1 MNAQANRVNI
11 VRRSGGR
18 GRLLAGAGVAA
29 LTLALL
35 HAAPVR
41 AAEYPVTTY
50 GDLIA
55 AINTVNGNADP
66 NPTIVLTGDMVVT
79 STALPLITK
88 PITIDTRGHTMF
100 GSGTNTTGVLRP
112 SGPYTTGNLTLV
124 GALTGISGGVAST
137 VTGGAGLQVSLGAV
151 VTNSATISGGAGGQ
165 AGGVGGRGAT
175 VTGGNSTLVNNGTIT
190 AGISYI
196 GGTSVAG
203 VQVIAGGALINNGIV
218 QGANSPGGFSG
229 VGVDLGSATALS
241 TLINN
246 GVIRG
251 GSGSSGT
258 SNAGLVVRV
267 ANQPIVNTGT
277 IEGGTG
283 ANAISANG
291 AGTLTLINSGTLRAG
306 AGQATA
312 LQMGTGQLTL
322 ELQSGSVIQGNV
334 VASAAGTTD
343 VLRLGGAP
351 SATFDVSTI
360 GATRQYQNFDVFQ
373 KVGTGA
379 WTLTGTGTA
388 TTNWDIQQG
397 VLVIGDGGTSGSI
410 IGNVANAGT
419 LAFNRSDS
427 VSFGGVISGTGAV
440 RQSGSG
446 TTTLTGVNTY
456 TGGTFLDGG
465 TLSVGSDA
473 NLGGAAGA
481 LNFNGGVL
489 RWTGGSFVSTR
500 AISWGANGGG
510 FDVTNSLAVLR
521 VNQALASG
529 GALTKLGGG
538 TLVLA
543 GDNTYT
549 GGTTIAA
556 GTLQIGGG
564 GATGSILGDVVNN
577 GTLAFNRSDATSF
590 AGAITGTGSV
600 SQIGA
605 GTITLTGNSNYGG
618 GTDVNGGGGLRILG
632 ATVSSGG
639 SSLVSGGSLTVDAGG
654 VFDVA
659 GGIVQGAT
667 GVAGAL
673 NVRNGG
679 VLHTTGNLT
688 LRNAPSGFVLTTL
701 NVSGAGSL
709 ADIGGTLLMAAS
721 SSANVNGVNIT
732 GGGKLTTGGASTM
745 GAAAGNTTAPFITI
759 DGAGSNWTSASSLT
773 MTNGV
778 LSLLSG
784 GTASFTTATVG
795 SVSAARQGLVTIS
808 GAGSRLTTSGDLV
821 IGSGAGTGVLT
832 VADGGRA
839 NAGGSLLLG
848 AGVTSTGILNIGGA
862 EGQSAAGTGAFDAA
876 ALVFGGVGSRINFN
890 HIDPAYGFATLLS
903 GAGAVN
909 QVAGTTILTANN
921 SYSGATTVSGGLL
934 RINGDQ
940 SAATGLTSVL
950 SGGTLGGSGIVGG
963 SVTIANGGTLAPGNS
978 PGTLTIAGDLGL
990 AGGSLLDYEFGHS
1003 NVVGGPLNDLTVVG
1017 GNLTLDGTINVTVT
1031 PGGNF
1036 DTGVYRILS
1045 YGGALTDNG
1054 LALGAMPA
1062 GSVVGVQTSVAGQ
1075 VNLVNSAGATVNFWD
1090 GAAGPK
1096 LDGQVNGGNGV
1107 WQNSTGNDNWTDITG
1122 TFNNAYSDGSFA
1134 VFMAAPGTVTV
1145 DNGLGA
1151 VSVSGMQ
1158 FASNGYS
1165 ITGGDIALTGPQS
1178 VVRVGV
1184 GAAVGAGFTATIASG
1199 LTGASQLVKT
1209 DLGTLVLTGA
1219 NSYTGGTRINTGTLQ
1234 IGDGGTTG
1242 GVTGAIVDNAALV
1255 VNRSNGVTLDGAISG
1270 TGSLTKLGAGTLTLT
1285 GAGTYTGGT
1294 TITAG
1299 MLQIGSGGTT
1309 GSVAGDIVDNGA
1321 LRFNRSDT
1329 LSLGG
1334 VISGSG
1340 SVSQAG
1346 PGTTILTGANSYAG
1360 ATDVISGT
1368 LLINGDQ
1375 SGATALTS
1383 VASGATL
1390 GGVGT
1395 IGGNVTVADGATLAA
1410 GSNGVGTLAINGDL
1424 TLGGASRI
1432 AFEFGQAGVVGGAF
1446 NDLVNVGG
1454 ALTLDGTIDV
1464 TQSAGGSYGA
1474 GVYRVINYAG
1484 GLTDNG
1490 LTIGALPTGAD
1501 VFVQT
1506 SVAGQVNLVNIG
1518 GLDLNFWDGATGPK
1532 FNSVINGGSGVWQAH
1547 GGNDNWADASG
1558 AVNAGYSD
1566 GAVAIFSGAPG
1577 TVTVSNTLGAVTASG
1592 LQFASDGYVITGQ
1605 AVTLTGPQAS
1615 IRVGDGT
1622 VGGSAY
1628 TATIDAQIAGA
1639 AQLVKT
1645 DLGTLVLT
1653 GDNTYGGGTRIE
1665 GGVLR
1670 IGDGGA
1676 TGSITGDI
1684 VDNAAL
1690 VVNRSG
1696 AVALNGAISG
1706 SGSLTKLGG
1715 GELTLTGLNSYAGGT
1730 TIGGGTIS
1738 ISRDDHLG
1746 AATGG
1751 LTLGGGTLRTTAS
1764 VTSNRAVNLAGA
1776 GTFLTDS
1783 ALVLGGV
1790 VSGAGPLIKDGA
1802 GTLFLT
1808 ADNGYTGGTT
1818 INAGILQLG
1827 NGGATGSVVGNVLNN
1842 GRLAVNRS
1850 NTLTLGGTISGSGQI
1865 VQGGVG
1871 TTILTGANSY
1881 AGTTDVTSGVLL
1893 INGDQSAATGL
1904 TRAAFGATLGGTG
1917 TIGGDVILN
1926 GTLAPGAG
1934 GVGTL
1939 TINGDL
1945 AIGSTAILAY
1955 EFGQANV
1962 AGGALNDLVKVGG
1975 DLTLDGTINV
1985 TIPAGGAFGAGIYRV
2000 FNYGGTLTDNG
2011 LTLGALPGGAVTVQ
2025 TSIAGQVNLVNAS
2038 GLALNFWDGA
2048 AGPKNN
2054 GAINGGTGVW
2064 QAGGGDNWTD
2074 AGGAVNAA
2082 YSNGAFAV
2090 FAGASGTVTVDN
2102 GLGQVSASGLQ
2113 FATGGYTITG
2123 GAIALTG
2130 SQATIRVGDGSTAGA
2145 GYTATINTVL
2155 SGAAQL
2161 AKTDAGTLVL
2171 GGVNSY
2177 AGGTLI
2183 SGGALQISSD
2193 ANLGETAGT
2202 VTFDG
2207 GTLATSASLS
2217 SARGFATTGAGTI
2230 STTSGTTLTLTGPLS
2245 GAGTLTKTGGGTLV
2259 LTGDGGAHVG
2269 AAFVGA
2275 GTLRA
2280 DGVLGGATTV
2290 AAGGRLEGVG
2300 RVGSVVNLGVVAPG
2314 GDALGTLTLTGG
2326 YAGNGGTLEI
2336 AAALGADASPT
2347 DRLMVNGD
2355 TSGATEVVLTNR
2367 NGLGAQTVE
2376 GVKIVDVA
2384 GASNGAFTLRGDY
2397 QFQGSPAVIAGAYGY
2412 RLYKGGVATPADGDW
2427 YLRSALLSGG
2437 GAQVPLYQPGVPVY
2451 EAYGQTML
2459 ALNAVGTMQ
2468 QRIGERRWGTTESGQ
2483 PSGLWGRVQAN
2494 RYRPNATVSTS
2505 LADLD
2510 VDSWTLEFGADHV
2523 LSERQGATLVLG
2535 VLAGLGEAEAK
2546 IGSVYGDG
2554 GVKTKDYSAGAT
2566 LSWYGPRGFYVDSQV
2581 RTTWFDSDLRSTVL
2595 GALTDGNDGHGQ
2607 AYSVELGKRSPIDA
2621 KLSITPQVQMVYST
2635 VGFDRFA
2642 DPNDA
2647 EVSSGRGESL
2657 KTRWGLAIDRQDAN
2671 SHLYAVGNLSYEWRD
2686 GTVSNVS
2693 GTPIKRANDRLWGE
2707 LGVGGTMTLG
2717 SLRLYTEAS
2726 ADTAINDFGHS
2737 YSLKGTVGLRLAF

>member
-1 MNAQANRVNI
+1 MNAQADRVNI

-41 AAEYPVTTY
+41 AAEYLVAN
-50 GDLIA
+50 DAQLRA
-55 AINTVNGNADP
+55 AITAANADADP
-66 NPTIVLTGDMVVT
+66 SATIVLTGSFAVANT
-79 STALPLITK
+79 NLPLVTK
-88 PITIDTRGHTMF
+88 PITIDTRGFTLT
-100 GSGTNTTGVLRP
+100 GATTNATAVRVG
-112 SGPYTTGNLTLV
+112 GPYTTGSLTLD
-124 GALTGISGGVAST
+124 GAILGVSGGVAST
-137 VTGGAGLQVSLGAV
+137 VIGGSGLQVSVGAS
-151 VTNSATISGGAGGQ
+151 VTNNGTITGGAGGQ
-165 AGGVGGRGAT
+165 AGGSGGRGVV
-175 VTGGNSTLVNNGTIT
+175 VTGVNSTLVNNGTIT
-190 AGISYI
+190 AGISYS
-196 GGTSVAG
+196 GGTSIAG
-203 VQVIAGGALINNGIV
+203 VQVIAGGTLVNNGVI

-229 VGVDLGSATALS
+229 VGVDLGSAAAPS
-241 TLINN
+241 TLVNN
-246 GVIRG
+246 GIIRG
-251 GSGSSGT
+251 GSGSSGS
-258 SNAGLVVRV
+258 SNVGLVVRV
-267 ANQPIVNTGT
+267 VNQPVINTGA
-277 IEGGTG
+277 IEGGDGSVAVTATG
-283 ANAISANG
+283 GSSV
-291 AGTLTLINSGTLRAG
+291 TLINSGALRAG
-306 AGQATA
+306 AGQAAA

-343 VLRLGGAP
+343 ILRLGGAT

-473 NLGGAAGA
+473 NLGGPAGA

-500 AISWGANGGG
+500 AINWGANGGG
-510 FDVTNSLAVLR
+510 FDVTNGAAVLR
-521 VNQALASG
+521 VNPALAGG

-543 GDNTYT
+543 GDNTYA

-564 GATGSILGDVVNN
+564 GASGSILGDVVNN
-577 GTLAFNRSDATSF
+577 GALAFGRSDATTF

-618 GTDVNGGGGLRILG
+618 TTNVSGGGGLRILG
-632 ATVSSGG
+632 ATVSSGA
-639 SSLVSGGSLTVDAGG
+639 SPLVSGGSLTVDAGG
-654 VFDVA
+654 VFNSI
-659 GGIVQGAT
+659 GGTVQSAT
-667 GVAGAL
+667 GVAGVM

-679 VLHTTGNLT
+679 AFHTTGNLT
-688 LRNAPSGFVLTTL
+688 LRNAPSGIVLSTL

-709 ADIGGTLLMAAS
+709 ADIGGGLLIAAS
-721 SSANVNGVNIT
+721 GSTNVNGVNIT
-732 GGGKLTTGGASTM
+732 GGGKLTTGGATTM

-759 DGAGSNWTSASSLT
+759 DGAGSDWTSANALT

-778 LSLLSG
+778 LSLTNG
-784 GTASFTTATVG
+784 GAASFTTVTTG
-795 SVSAARQGLVTIS
+795 TVSAARQGAVTVTGVNS
-808 GAGSRLTTSGDLV
+808 HLTTTGDLV
-821 IGSGAGTGVLT
+821 IGSGAGTGSLT
-832 VADGGRA
+832 LADGGLA
-839 NAGGSLLLG
+839 SVGGSILLG
-848 AGVTSTGILNIGGA
+848 NGATATGVLNIGGA
-862 EGQSAAGTGAFDAA
+862 EGQAAAGTGAFNAA
-876 ALVFGGVGSRINFN
+876 SLVFGGVGSRINFN
-890 HIDPAYGFATLLS
+890 HTDPAYGFATLLS

-950 SGGTLGGSGIVGG
+950 SGGALGGGGIVGG

-978 PGTLTIAGDLGL
+978 PGTLTIAGDLSL
-990 AGGSLLDYEFGHS
+990 ASGSLLDYEFGHS

-1096 LDGQVNGGNGV
+1096 LDGFVNGGNGV

-1158 FASNGYS
+1158 FASNGYT

-1219 NSYTGGTRINTGTLQ
+1219 NSYTGGTQINTGTLQ

-1299 MLQIGSGGTT
+1299 MLQIGDGGTT
-1309 GSVAGDIVDNGA
+1309 GGVAGDIVDNGA
-1321 LRFNRSDT
+1321 LRFNRSNT
-1329 LSLGG
+1329 LTLGG

-1360 ATDVISGT
+1360 ATDVTSGT

-1490 LTIGALPTGAD
+1490 LTIGAQPTGAD

-1506 SVAGQVNLVNIG
+1506 SVAGQVNLVNVG
-1518 GLDLNFWDGATGPK
+1518 GLDLNFWDGAAGPK
-1532 FNSVINGGSGVWQAH
+1532 FDGVINGGGGVWQAH

-1605 AVTLTGPQAS
+1605 TVTLTGPQAS

-1645 DLGTLVLT
+1645 DLGTLVLAGANSFT
-1653 GDNTYGGGTRIE
+1653 
-1665 GGVLR
+1665 GGV
-1670 IGDGGA
+1670 
-1676 TGSITGDI
+1676 
-1684 VDNAAL
+1684 
-1690 VVNRSG
+1690 
-1696 AVALNGAISG
+1696 AI
-1706 SGSLTKLGG
+1706 
-1715 GELTLTGLNSYAGGT
+1715 N
-1730 TIGGGTIS
+1730 
-1738 ISRDDHLG
+1738 
-1746 AATGG
+1746 
-1751 LTLGGGTLRTTAS
+1751 GGTLRIASDANLGAAAGGLSFNGGTLDTTADVS
-1764 VTSNRAVNLAGA
+1764 SARAVNLAGQAVFSTDA
-1776 GTFLTDS
+1776 GTTTTLTGNITGAGGLGKADTGT
-1783 ALVLGGV
+1783 LVLA
-1790 VSGAGPLIKDGA
+1790 GAGS
-1802 GTLFLT
+1802 
-1808 ADNGYTGGTT
+1808 YTGG
-1818 INAGILQLG
+1818 
-1827 NGGATGSVVGNVLNN
+1827 ATVGQ
-1842 GRLAVNRS
+1842 G
-1850 NTLTLGGTISGSGQI
+1850 TLL
-1865 VQGGVG
+1865 V
-1871 TTILTGANSY
+1871 
-1881 AGTTDVTSGVLL
+1881 
-1893 INGDQSAATGL
+1893 NGDHGAATGL
-1904 TRAAFGATLGGTG
+1904 MTIGGGATLGGTG

-1934 GVGTL
+1934 SVGTL

-1962 AGGALNDLVKVGG
+1962 TGGALNDLVKVGG

-1985 TIPAGGAFGAGIYRV
+1985 TVPASGAFGAGIYRV
-2000 FNYGGTLTDNG
+2000 FNYGGALTDNG
-2011 LTLGALPGGAVTVQ
+2011 LTLGALPAAGAVTVQ

-2038 GLALNFWDGA
+2038 GLALSFWDGA
-2048 AGPKNN
+2048 GGPKNN
-2054 GAINGGTGVW
+2054 GAINGGAGVW
-2064 QAGGGDNWTD
+2064 QAGGAADNWTD

-2082 YSNGAFAV
+2082 YSNSAFAV
-2090 FAGASGTVTVDN
+2090 FAGTSGTVTVDN
-2102 GLGQVSASGLQ
+2102 GLGQVSAAGLQ

-2123 GAIALTG
+2123 GAVALTG

-2145 GYTATINTVL
+2145 GYTTTINAAL

-2171 GGVNSY
+2171 GGTNSY

-2183 SGGALQISSD
+2183 NGGVLQISSD
-2193 ANLGETAGT
+2193 ANLGEAAGT

-2217 SARGFATTGAGTI
+2217 SARGFAAAGAGAI
-2230 STTSGTTLTLTGPLS
+2230 STAGGTTLTLTGPLS
-2245 GAGTLTKTGGGTLV
+2245 GAGTLTKTGGGTLL
-2259 LTGDGGAHVG
+2259 LTGDGGAHGG
-2269 AAFVGA
+2269 ATLVGA
-2275 GTLRA
+2275 GILRV

-2290 AAGGRLEGVG
+2290 TAGGRLEGVG

-2314 GDALGTLTLTGG
+2314 GDALGTLTLAGG

-2336 AAALGADASPT
+2336 AAALGGDASPT

-2427 YLRSALLSGG
+2427 YLRSALLSGA

-2451 EAYGQTML
+2451 EAYGQTLL

-2510 VDSWTLEFGADHV
+2510 VDSWTLEFGADRV

-2554 GVKTKDYSAGAT
+2554 GVKTKDYSVGAT

-2607 AYSVELGKRSPIDA
+2607 TYSVELGKRSSIDA
-2621 KLSITPQVQMVYST
+2621 KLSVTPQVQMVYST

-2707 LGVGGTMTLG
+2707 LGVGGTVILG

-2726 ADTAINDFGHS
+2726 ADTALNDFGYS